1 MKMKRPSSITTCG
14 GDGGYTRLCSGERVP
29 KNDSRLEACGDVD
42 ELVCALGLVKAC
54 IRKGRLRGD
63 LEAIQRD
70 LFRVGAEISTAG
82 RRSARP
88 NLLSAS
94 DVAVLDRMC
103 AFWDG
108 RSHVRDFVLPG
119 NTKAGAALDY
129 ARAVA
134 RRCERRLV
142 ALCRRN
148 RLKNRHLVS
157 WFNRLSDLLWLMARA
172 EEKRSTPL
180 HKGLRKP

>member
-1 MKMKRPSSITTCG
+1 MKRPSSITTRF
-14 GDGGYTRLCSGERVP
+14 GDGGFTRLCSGERVP

-42 ELVCALGLVKAC
+42 ELVCALGLAKAFV
-54 IRKGRLRGD
+54 RKGRLRGD
-63 LEAIQRD
+63 LETIQRD
-70 LFRVGAEISTAG
+70 LFRVGAEIATAQAA
-82 RRSARP
+82 SARL
-88 NLLSAS
+88 NVLSAA
-94 DVAVLDRMC
+94 DVAGLDRMC

-108 RSHVRDFVLPG
+108 KSRVRDFVLPG
-119 NTKAGAALDY
+119 DSKAGAALDY

-142 ALCRRN
+142 ELRRQN

-157 WFNRLSDLLWLMARA
+157 WMNRLSDLLWLMARA

-180 HKGLRKP
+180 HKRPRRP